1 MGEVPKPPNAETK
14 VMRRGGWVTAAIGG
28 FGALVVVHALSSL
41 IFGSAPHV
49 AGLNLTN
56 VAAFGATGLMLK
68 RALMPSERRIWLPL
82 AIGMACYSFG
92 LLVVA
97 VLMVVHGH
105 VATPSA
111 ADPFWLALYPG
122 AYATIAMLVRRR
134 VVALDAGLW
143 LDGLVAALATT
154 ALGAAFAFR
163 PVFDAATG
171 GSISVATK
179 LAYPLG
185 DVVLLALVGGAVV
198 LTGGRP
204 ARTWLL
210 LGGGLVV
217 FGIGDVDYV
226 TLATTG
232 QWTAGQ
238 VIDVAWAVGLLM
250 LAAAAWEPPAAEAAA
265 TPRGMRRLVLA
276 VPSAGVAVVLL
287 VVGDT
292 RIGTPAT
299 VLAAATLLCAL
310 VRMAHA
316 VGLEG
321 RLEATREQAFTD
333 DLTQLGNRRLLVEDL
348 DRMVAV
354 ASPDTPAA
362 LVLFDLNGFKH
373 YNDTFGHLEGDR
385 LLAQLARRLE
395 AAVCD
400 RGTAY
405 RLGGDEFCALVA
417 GDPRELDSLLP
428 QLEAA
433 LGEAHDA
440 GTVGCSYGV
449 ALVPHEAQ
457 TAGEALALADR
468 RMYERK
474 DRDRRSTR
482 LQMRD
487 LLLAVVEEQRPDLHH
502 HATAV
507 SALSRTVGLALG
519 MSVNQVDV
527 VVLAAELHDIG
538 KVAIPDLVLGKPGP
552 LDEDE
557 WRLMR
562 THTIVGERLLCSVPT
577 LEPVGAIVRSTHERW
592 DGLGYPDGLAGEEI
606 PLAARVVAACDA
618 FDAML
623 SDRPYC
629 PSLPLDEAVRELCG
643 NSGSQFDPM
652 VVEALIEVVTSSD
665 AEVRRSP
672 VRSAPVEPR
681 LSTIAS
687 LRGLLDVTRLVRRA
701 GSLSSVLDAIA
712 RTVSESLGLGT
723 VVVNLRRPG
732 TDVFDVVTVYG
743 SNAVR
748 DALLNTVN
756 GWEEWAPLLDAR
768 FHRRGAYHIRAGE
781 FDWTA
786 LEGNRVVV
794 GAAQGDDPWLW
805 HPEDEL
811 FVPFYGSDGSLLG
824 IFSVGEPRGGRRP
837 SDEEL
842 DVLVAMAEHAA
853 AAVESL
859 EDAPVEA

>member
-1 MGEVPKPPNAETK
+1 
-14 VMRRGGWVTAAIGG
+14 MRRGGWVSAATGG
-28 FGALVVVHALSSL
+28 FGALVAVHVLSWL
-41 IFGSAPHV
+41 FFGGVPHL

-56 VAAFGATGLMLK
+56 VASFGAT
-68 RALMPSERRIWLPL
+68 ALIIRRTFVPGERRIWLPL
-82 AIGMACYSFG
+82 AAGMLFYSFG
-92 LLVVA
+92 FVVDA
-97 VLMVVHGH
+97 ALMVSNGH
-105 VATPSA
+105 VGTPSA

-163 PVFDAATG
+163 PVVDAATG
-171 GSISVATK
+171 GSLSVALK

-185 DVVLLALVGGAVV
+185 DVILLALLGGAVV

-226 TLATTG
+226 TT

-238 VIDVAWAVGLLM
+238 VIDVAWAAGMLM
-250 LAAAAWEPPAAEAAA
+250 LAAAAWEPPPAEAAA
-265 TPRGMRRLVLA
+265 PPRGMRRLVLA
-276 VPSAGVAVVLL
+276 VPSAGVAVVML
-287 VVGDT
+287 VAGT
-292 RIGTPAT
+292 GRIGG
-299 VLAAATLLCAL
+299 AAAALATATLVCAL
-310 VRMAHA
+310 LRMAHA
-316 VGLEG
+316 VALEG
-321 RLEATREQAFTD
+321 RLEATRTQALTD
-333 DLTQLGNRRLLVEDL
+333 DLTQLGNRRLLIENL

-354 ASPDTPAA
+354 ASVEAPAA

-395 AAVCD
+395 HAVRD

-417 GDPRELDSLLP
+417 GEPHELDGLLP
-428 QLEAA
+428 ELEAA
-433 LGEAHDA
+433 LGEAHEA

-449 ALVPHEAQ
+449 ALLPHEAE
-457 TAGEALALADR
+457 TASEALALADR

-487 LLLAVVEEQRPDLHH
+487 LLLAVVQEQRPDLHNH
-502 HATAV
+502 STAV
-507 SALSRTVGLALG
+507 SVLSRTVALALG
-519 MSVNQVDV
+519 MSVNEVDV

-562 THTIVGERLLCSVPT
+562 THTVVGERLLCSVPT

-592 DGLGYPDGLAGEEI
+592 DGLGYPDGLSGEHI

-623 SDRPYC
+623 SERPYC
-629 PSLPLDEAVRELCG
+629 PALPVEEAVRELRG
-643 NSGSQFDPM
+643 NSGSQFDPA
-652 VVEALIEVVTSSD
+652 VVEALVEVVTSSD
-665 AEVRRSP
+665 ADVHRAPARST
-672 VRSAPVEPR
+672 PVEPR

-712 RTVSESLGLGT
+712 RTVSDSLGLNT

-732 TDVFDVVTVYG
+732 TDLFDVVTVHG
-743 SNAVR
+743 SDEVR
-748 DALLNTVN
+748 VALLNSVN
-756 GWEEWAPLLDAR
+756 SWEEWAPLLDAR

-824 IFSVGEPRGGRRP
+824 IFSVGEPRSGRRP

-859 EDAPVEA
+859 EDAPMALDA

>member
-1 MGEVPKPPNAETK
+1 MGEAPTHGNADTK
-14 VMRRGGWVTAAIGG
+14 LVRRGSWVSAATGG
-28 FGALVVVHALSSL
+28 FGALVAAHALAWL
-41 IFGSAPHV
+41 VFGGAPHL

-56 VAAFGATGLMLK
+56 LVAFGATGLMI
-68 RALMPSERRIWLPL
+68 RRTFVAGERRIWLPL
-82 AIGMACYSFG
+82 AIGMAFYSIGF
-92 LLVVA
+92 VVYA
-97 VLMVVHGH
+97 VMMLAHGH
-105 VATPSA
+105 VSTPSI
-111 ADPFWLALYPG
+111 ADPFWLVLYPG
-122 AYATIAMLVRRR
+122 AYATIVLLVRRR
-134 VVALDAGLW
+134 VVSVDAGLW

-163 PVFDAATG
+163 PVVDEATG
-171 GSISVATK
+171 GSISVAIK

-185 DVVLLALVGGAVV
+185 DVVLLALLGGAVV

-210 LGGGLVV
+210 LGGGLLV

-226 TLATTG
+226 TT

-238 VIDVAWAVGLLM
+238 VIDVAWAAGLLM
-250 LAAAAWEPPAAEAAA
+250 LAAAAWEPPPTEAAA
-265 TPRGMRRLVLA
+265 TPRGIRRLVLA
-276 VPSAGVAVVLL
+276 VPSAGVAVALL
-287 VVGDT
+287 AAGSG
-292 RIGTPAT
+292 RIGGVAMGLST
-299 VLAAATLLCAL
+299 ATLVCAL
-310 VRMAHA
+310 LRMAQA
-316 VGLEG
+316 VALEG
-321 RLEATREQAFTD
+321 RFEVTRAQALTD
-333 DLTQLGNRRLLVEDL
+333 ELTQLGNRRLLVEDL

-354 ASPDTPAA
+354 ASPERPTA

-373 YNDTFGHLEGDR
+373 YTDTYGHLQGDR
-385 LLAQLARRLE
+385 LLAELARRLGQ
-395 AAVCD
+395 AVTG

-405 RLGGDEFCALVA
+405 RLGGDEFCALVT
-417 GDPRELDSLLP
+417 GDPHELDVLLP
-428 QLEAA
+428 ELEAA

-449 ALVPHEAQ
+449 SLVPQEAQ
-457 TAGEALALADR
+457 TASDALALADR

-487 LLLAVVEEQRPDLHH
+487 LLLAVVQEQRPDLHH
-502 HATAV
+502 HSTAV
-507 SALSRTVGLALG
+507 SILSRTVSLALG
-519 MSVNQVDV
+519 MPVNEVDV

-538 KVAIPDLVLGKPGP
+538 KVAIPDLVIGKPGP

-592 DGLGYPDGLAGEEI
+592 DGLGYPDGLAGEQI

-629 PSLPLDEAVRELCG
+629 RSLPLEEAVRELRS
-643 NSGSQFDPM
+643 NAGSQFDPA
-652 VVEALIEVVTSSD
+652 VVEALVEVVTSSD
-665 AEVRRSP
+665 AEIHRAPRRST
-672 VRSAPVEPR
+672 SVEPR

-687 LRGLLDVTRLVRRA
+687 LRGLLDVTRLVRNA
-701 GSLSSVLDAIA
+701 GSLPSVLDAIA

-723 VVVNLRRPG
+723 VVINLRRPG
-732 TDVFDVVTVYG
+732 SEVFDVVTVHG
-743 SNAVR
+743 SDEVR
-748 DALLNTVN
+748 DALLNSVN
-756 GWEEWAPLLDAR
+756 GWAEWEPLLDAR

-781 FDWTA
+781 FDWSA
-786 LEGNRVVV
+786 LEGERVVV
-794 GAAQGDDPWLW
+794 GAAQGEDPWLW

-811 FVPFYGSDGSLLG
+811 FVPFYATNGSLLG
-824 IFSVGEPRGGRRP
+824 IFSVGEPRSGRRP
-837 SDEEL
+837 SDDEL

-853 AAVESL
+853 AAVETL
-859 EDAPVEA
+859 EDTPIEA

>member
-1 MGEVPKPPNAETK
+1 MGEMAEPFRAETT
-14 VMRRGGWVTAAIGG
+14 VMRRGRWVSAATSAL
-28 FGALVVVHALSSL
+28 GALVVVHVLSSL
-41 IFGSAPHV
+41 AFGTSPHL

-56 VAAFGATGLMLK
+56 VAAFGAS
-68 RALMPSERRIWLPL
+68 ALMVRRAFAPGERGIWLPL
-82 AIGMACYSFG
+82 AAGMTFYSCGF
-92 LLVVA
+92 VVFA
-97 VLMVVHGH
+97 VLTLLHGS
-105 VATPSA
+105 VATPSI

-122 AYATIAMLVRRR
+122 AYATIVLLVRRR
-134 VVALDAGLW
+134 VATLDAGLW

-171 GSISVATK
+171 GSVSVAVK

-185 DVVLLALVGGAVV
+185 DVVLLALLGGAVV

-210 LGGGLVV
+210 LGGGLLV

-226 TLATTG
+226 NLATTAAS
-232 QWTAGQ
+232 TSRL

-250 LAAAAWEPPAAEAAA
+250 LAAAAWEPPTPEAAP
-265 TPRGMRRLVLA
+265 TPRGMRRLTLA
-276 VPSAGVAVVLL
+276 LPSAGVAVGLL
-287 VVGDT
+287 VVG
-292 RIGTPAT
+292 RGHIGGAA
-299 VLAAATLLCAL
+299 VGLAAATLLCAL

-321 RLEATREQAFTD
+321 RLEATRAQALTD
-333 DLTQLGNRRLLVEDL
+333 DLTQLGNRRLLVADL
-348 DRMVAV
+348 DRVA
-354 ASPDTPAA
+354 ALATPEAPAA

-373 YNDTFGHLEGDR
+373 YNDTYGHLEGDR
-385 LLAQLARRLE
+385 LLSALARRLE
-395 AAVCD
+395 HAVSG

-405 RLGGDEFCALVA
+405 RLGGDEFCALVV
-417 GDPRELDSLLP
+417 GDPHELDSLLP
-428 QLEAA
+428 DLEAA

-449 ALVPHEAQ
+449 ALLPHEAR
-457 TAGEALALADR
+457 TSSAALALADR

-487 LLLAVVEEQRPDLHH
+487 LLLNVVEEQRPDLHNH
-502 HATAV
+502 STAV
-507 SALSRTVGLALG
+507 SVLSRTVGLAIG
-519 MSVNQVDV
+519 MSVNEVDL

-562 THTIVGERLLCSVPT
+562 THTIIGERLLASVPP

-592 DGLGYPDGLAGEEI
+592 DGLGYPDGLSGEQI

-623 SDRPYC
+623 SERPYC
-629 PSLPLDEAVRELCG
+629 LGLPLEAAVRELR
-643 NSGSQFDPM
+643 NNAGSQFDPA
-652 VVEALIEVVTSSD
+652 VVDVLVDVVTSTD
-665 AEVRRSP
+665 ADVRRSP
-672 VRSAPVEPR
+672 VRSAPIEPR

-712 RTVSESLGLGT
+712 RTVSDSLGLGT
-723 VVVNLRRPG
+723 VVVNLRRP
-732 TDVFDVVTVYG
+732 DSDLFDVVTVHG
-743 SNAVR
+743 SNEVR
-748 DALLNTVN
+748 DALLGTVN
-756 GWEEWAPLLDAR
+756 GWDEWAPLLDAR

-781 FDWTA
+781 FDWTS

-811 FVPFYGSDGSLLG
+811 FVPFYGADGTLLG
-824 IFSVGEPRGGRRP
+824 IFSVGEPRSGRRP

-859 EDAPVEA
+859 EDAPVSA

>member
-1 MGEVPKPPNAETK
+1 
-14 VMRRGGWVTAAIGG
+14 MRRGGWVSAAIGAL
-28 FGALVVVHALSSL
+28 GALVIVHALSSL
-41 IFGSAPHV
+41 VFGAAPHL

-56 VAAFGATGLMLK
+56 LAAFGAT
-68 RALMPSERRIWLPL
+68 ALMVRRAVMAGERRIWLPL
-82 AIGMACYSFG
+82 AIGMTCYSCGF
-92 LLVVA
+92 VVYA

-105 VATPSA
+105 VTPPSA
-111 ADPFWLALYPG
+111 ADPLWLALYPG
-122 AYATIAMLVRRR
+122 AYATIVLLVRRR
-134 VVALDAGLW
+134 LVALDAGLW

-163 PVFDAATG
+163 PVVDAATG

-179 LAYPLG
+179 LAYPIG
-185 DVVLLALVGGAVV
+185 DITLLALLGGAVV
-198 LTGGRP
+198 LTAGRP

-210 LGGGLVV
+210 LAGGLVV
-217 FGIGDVDYV
+217 FGIGDVDFA
-226 TLATTG
+226 TLATNG
-232 QWTAGQ
+232 GSKAGQ
-238 VIDVAWAVGLLM
+238 LIDVAWAVGLLM
-250 LAAAAWEPPAAEAAA
+250 LAAAAWEPPPPEGASP
-265 TPRGMRRLVLA
+265 PRGMRRLVLA
-276 VPSAGVAVVLL
+276 VPSAAVAVGLL
-287 VVGDT
+287 AVG
-292 RIGTPAT
+292 RGHISGAAI
-299 VLAAATLLCAL
+299 VLATATLVCAL
-310 VRMAHA
+310 LRMAHA

-321 RLEATREQAFTD
+321 RLEVTRAQAFTD

-348 DRMVAV
+348 ERATDSAT
-354 ASPDTPAA
+354 PDAPAA

-373 YNDTFGHLEGDR
+373 YNDTFGHVEGDR

-395 AAVCD
+395 QAVRD

-405 RLGGDEFCALVA
+405 RLGGDEFCALLA
-417 GDPRELDSLLP
+417 GDPRELDGLLP

-433 LGEAHDA
+433 LSEAHDA

-449 ALVPHEAQ
+449 ALIPHESR
-457 TAGEALALADR
+457 TAGAALALADR

-487 LLLAVVEEQRPDLHH
+487 LLLAVVQEQRPDLHTH
-502 HATAV
+502 STAV
-507 SALSRTVGLALG
+507 SVLSRSVGLALG
-519 MSVNQVDV
+519 MSVNEVDL
-527 VVLAAELHDIG
+527 VVLAAELHDVG

-562 THTIVGERLLCSVPT
+562 THTIVGERLLSAVPP
-577 LEPVGAIVRSTHERW
+577 LGPVAPIVRSSHERW
-592 DGLGYPDGLAGEEI
+592 DGLGYPDGLAGEAI

-623 SDRPYC
+623 SERPYC
-629 PSLPLDEAVRELCG
+629 AGLPLDDAVRELRA
-643 NSGSQFDPM
+643 NAGSQFDPA
-652 VVEALIEVVTSSD
+652 VVDVLVEVVTSSD
-665 AEVRRSP
+665 AEVHRTPARS
-672 VRSAPVEPR
+672 VPVEPR

-712 RTVSESLGLGT
+712 RTVSDSLGLDT
-723 VVVNLRRPG
+723 VVINLRRPG
-732 TDVFDVVTVYG
+732 TDVFEVVTVHG
-743 SNAVR
+743 SDAVR
-748 DALLNTVN
+748 DALLATVN
-756 GWEEWAPLLDAR
+756 GWDEWAPILDAR

-781 FDWTA
+781 FDWTS
-786 LEGNRVVV
+786 LEGHRVVV
-794 GAAQGDDPWLW
+794 GAAQGEDPWLW

-811 FVPFYGSDGSLLG
+811 FVPFYGSDGTLLG
-824 IFSVGEPRGGRRP
+824 IFSVGEPRSGRRP

-859 EDAPVEA
+859 EVEDATVG